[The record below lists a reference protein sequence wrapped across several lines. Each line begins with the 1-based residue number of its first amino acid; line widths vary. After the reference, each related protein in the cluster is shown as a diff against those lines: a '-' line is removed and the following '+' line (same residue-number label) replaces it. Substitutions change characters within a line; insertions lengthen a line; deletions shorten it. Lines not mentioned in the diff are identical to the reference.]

1 MTDNEIVKALECC
14 ANGSCKECP
23 CSVGAYCLAPS
34 DEKIIDLINRQK
46 EENERLKN
54 KILEDDRLLNDR
66 VQESINAVCSANQ
79 KYVDALEKAFNDRT
93 AELQTAKAEIER
105 LQKYNTEV
113 AYKHY
118 NDGINDGIKEFANRL
133 KDKSLTKWDYHDA
146 VDIAEIDNL
155 VKEMTEGKPCTEDA
169 DCSTCEYCYFDGEY
183 NECAVNGIKPI
194 IRNWRG
200 KI

>member
-1 MTDNEIVKALECC
+1 MEDNEIIKALENEIHLVEYVDGFS
-14 ANGSCKECP
+14 ADNVSLELLQN
-23 CSVGAYCLAPS
+23 SL
-34 DEKIIDLINRQK
+34 ELINRQ
-46 EENERLKN
+46 
-54 KILEDDRLLNDR
+54 
-66 VQESINAVCSANQ
+66 
-79 KYVDALEKAFNDRT
+79 
-93 AELQTAKAEIER
+93 QTEIER
-105 LQKYNTEV
+105 LKKYNTEV